1 MQSPTRLSIILML
14 APAAIV
20 ITLLFGGGLF
30 IALLESLGCIA
41 PAGVGGF
48 TFKHYLELAM
58 DREFRISLAVTLAI
72 ATSTTIISAALGL
85 ACALAMRGLALRRGW
100 MNGMLQA
107 PLAVPHLAMA
117 VAIISLIA
125 PSGLIARLA
134 FLAGLID
141 APSDFPV
148 LINDRYGIGIVTA
161 YVAKE
166 TPFVAVMTLALL
178 LRIGD
183 EYEALAGTLGAS
195 AWQRLRYVTLPL
207 VAPAAL
213 SASLVVFAFIF
224 SAFETP
230 YLMGRPFPAMLS
242 VVAQRRFL
250 DENLGERPAAVAVAM
265 VIALITAM
273 LVWAY
278 LRLAERLTGTQRP
291 LLF

>member
-1 MQSPTRLSIILML
+1 ML